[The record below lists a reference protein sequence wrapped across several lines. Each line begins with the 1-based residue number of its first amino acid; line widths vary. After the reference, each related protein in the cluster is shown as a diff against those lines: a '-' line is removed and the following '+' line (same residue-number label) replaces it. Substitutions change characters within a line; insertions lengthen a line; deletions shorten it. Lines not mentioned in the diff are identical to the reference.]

1 MNIKLKKAV
10 SVFLSVFL
18 MGQSTCVFAQ
28 QSEYQVLKKKM
39 QANAQKIEESI
50 DENIWKGAGGWVSLG
65 ALIASGLGI
74 WNLYRSSA
82 ISSVAKETGEEM
94 VEKSV
99 ENAAA
104 KATASANPKMVEQVF
119 DVAAYAEKYT
129 YQVSNLYRHYKIMPD
144 GSAVKGLL
152 YRVRPGQEEN
162 FVKAVHQIVLEELD
176 KLPPTI
182 RESVLKG
189 DTQFLQR
196 RLGLNSKI
204 KERICTS
211 LRNENLTYLV
221 MPVKEG
227 SGKFV
232 ARRTLGSVG
241 RKGIRVLPVVL
252 LGLVLAQPSN
262 AQEEKIAQRV
272 LKDWSLA
279 WNTTAQEEEMF
290 ASSERLMQ
298 ICRDISEQLETLA
311 TQDPKDLQ
319 MQLELIATDRALAQA
334 MLAKDLQNI
343 SNR

>member
-1 MNIKLKKAV
+1 MNCKLTKAV
-10 SVFLSVFL
+10 SALLSVFF

-28 QSEYQVLKKKM
+28 QREYQTLKEQM
-39 QANAQKIEESI
+39 RENAQKIEESV
-50 DENIWKGAGGWVSLG
+50 DKNIWQSAGGWATLG
-65 ALIASGLGI
+65 VLVASGIGI
-74 WNLYRSSA
+74 WSLSRSSA
-82 ISSVAKETGEEM
+82 SGAVARETGEEA

-99 ENAAA
+99 ENAVA
-104 KATASANPKMVEQVF
+104 KVSSSAETKMVEQVF

-162 FVKAVHQIVLEELD
+162 FVKAVHKIVLEELD

-189 DTQFLQR
+189 DTHFLQR

-227 SGKFV
+227 TGKFV

-241 RKGIRVLPVVL
+241 RKGIRILPVVL
-252 LGLVLAQPSN
+252 VGLLLAQPTN
-262 AQEEKIAQRV
+262 AQEEEMAQRM
-272 LKDWSLA
+272 LKEWSLA
-279 WNTTAQEEEMF
+279 WNTTPQEEEIIV
-290 ASSERLMQ
+290 SSERLMQ
-298 ICRDISEQLETLA
+298 VCRSIAEQLENLA
-311 TQDPKDLQ
+311 EQDPKDLQ
-319 MQLELIATDRALAQA
+319 MQLEMVSADKALARA
-334 MLAKDLQNI
+334 TLAKDLQNI
-343 SNR
+343 GNR